1 MLLSIPYLSSCLVF
15 CFLCISCISCGYL
28 LYQLNSNMPSV
39 APGKLELFA
48 VGHKKNGLSSSSF
61 VPTNLALD
69 IALALTLRCI
79 YSLKRATR
87 PTASEASD
95 DRTALVC
102 R

>member
-15 CFLCISCISCGYL
+15 CSF
-28 LYQLNSNMPSV
+28 V

-95 DRTALVC
+95 RIPLVC